1 LKHQKGKTA
10 DNELDPRPTGKM
22 AADDL
27 DPQPTGKRAVVE
39 LDPRRLKE
47 ANAAAAALTLPFRP
61 AATVLRL
68 FRPKSADAPMSS
80 ISWVGKTAG
89 EKLGLYANSG
99 GFCVKNPFRVH
110 PQLPPRVHPH

>member
-1 LKHQKGKTA
+1 LKRRKGKTA
-10 DNELDPRPTGKM
+10 DD
-22 AADDL
+22 
-27 DPQPTGKRAVVE
+27 E

-47 ANAAAAALTLPFRP
+47 ADAAALPLPFRP
-61 AATVLRL
+61 AAATVLGL

-99 GFCVKNPFRVH
+99 GFGVKNTFRVL
-110 PQLPPRVHPH
+110 PQLPPRAHPH

>member
-1 LKHQKGKTA
+1 MLKRRKGKTA
-10 DNELDPRPTGKM
+10 DDE
-22 AADDL
+22 L

-47 ANAAAAALTLPFRP
+47 ANAAAAAMTLPFCP
-61 AATVLRL
+61 ATAVLGL

-89 EKLGLYANSG
+89 EKL
-99 GFCVKNPFRVH
+99 
-110 PQLPPRVHPH
+110 